1 MLYGIVNGSTIH
13 VKRDLFGGGK
23 RAHSSSES
31 DAMLL
36 FFPEPEANDPVSVKA
51 CLDIKTI
58 DFQVFIGSLP
68 LEKLEQLHNV
78 ILDNKP
84 SGNIG
89 WVIKPYLDFLPQ
101 WVHLQVQS
109 FKHD

>member
-13 VKRDLFGGGK
+13 VKQDLYCGGK
-23 RAHSSSES
+23 RAQISSES

-36 FFPEPEANDPVSVKA
+36 FFPEPEANDTDSVKA
-51 CLDIKTI
+51 CLDIKTL

-68 LEKLEQLHNV
+68 LEKLEKLHNAV
-78 ILDNKP
+78 LDNKP

-89 WVIKPYLDFLPQ
+89 WVIKPYLDLLPQ
-101 WVHLQVQS
+101 WVRLQVQTP
-109 FKHD
+109 